1 MDIFSNYRTERNL
14 FTFWSIIF
22 ILLFVIYQQVLFFS
36 PYIFDNICIL
46 IQLFKILCK
55 KIMFLFKFFK
65 KINFF
70 YQICQYLKR
79 LLRVTFLLPL
89 RLLVLRE
96 RVYSICNF
104 FIKFFRILLRPSKKT
119 PKKITEANAY
129 QLTNKIQSYLNKDE
143 TVDERELIQ
152 NKKQKFHWTN
162 ISEGFFLYNE
172 NLYEEPLII
181 KSKKEKIRL

>member
-1 MDIFSNYRTERNL
+1 
-14 FTFWSIIF
+14 
-22 ILLFVIYQQVLFFS
+22 
-36 PYIFDNICIL
+36 
-46 IQLFKILCK
+46 
-55 KIMFLFKFFK
+55 
-65 KINFF
+65 
-70 YQICQYLKR
+70 
-79 LLRVTFLLPL
+79 
-89 RLLVLRE
+89 
-96 RVYSICNF
+96 
-104 FIKFFRILLRPSKKT
+104 LLRPSKKT